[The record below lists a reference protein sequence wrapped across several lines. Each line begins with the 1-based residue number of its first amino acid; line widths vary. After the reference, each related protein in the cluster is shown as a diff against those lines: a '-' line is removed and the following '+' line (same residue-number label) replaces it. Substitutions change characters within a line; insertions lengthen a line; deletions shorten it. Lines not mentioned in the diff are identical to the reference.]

1 MSGNHNQALSQE
13 YLEQEIERPR
23 CCGNREGSE
32 MTQSIESM
40 IEVLQAYKDGKKIEY
55 LSNMECKWLPCE
67 SIPVW
72 AFDTNKYR
80 IAPEPKKKV
89 KLEAWLDPHELRRI
103 EPTNKFMP
111 GPNWIRVPSEDKE
124 IEI

>member
-1 MSGNHNQALSQE
+1 
-13 YLEQEIERPR
+13 
-23 CCGNREGSE
+23 

-40 IEVLQAYKDGKKIEY
+40 IEVLQAYQSGKKIEF
-55 LSNMECKWLPCE
+55 LSNMEGTWSPC
-67 SIPVW
+67 SDPL
-72 AFDTNKYR
+72 FNFGNTRYR

-103 EPTNKFMP
+103 EPTNKFIP

-124 IEI
+124 ILL

>member
-1 MSGNHNQALSQE
+1 
-13 YLEQEIERPR
+13 
-23 CCGNREGSE
+23 

-55 LSNMECKWLPCE
+55 RIIGSTQWSAIDDPQWHFKGCE
-67 SIPVW
+67 
-72 AFDTNKYR
+72 YR

-89 KLEAWLDPHELRRI
+89 KLKAWLSSTGQLMWWLSTSKVD
-103 EPTNKFMP
+103 TWSTDF
-111 GPNWIRVPSEDKE
+111 IRVSSEDKE